1 MDSWDI
7 AVLAV
12 AGYVAVLAL
21 SRLMTRRRN
30 QLVKELL
37 DQARRQRGSGRKE
50 NYSEAQRRPPAGKAA

>member
-7 AVLAV
+7 ALLAV

-30 QLVKELL
+30 QLVEELL
-37 DQARRQRGSGRKE
+37 DQARRQGGSSRKGKPP
-50 NYSEAQRRPPAGKAA
+50 EAQRHPPAGKAA

>member
-7 AVLAV
+7 ALLAV

-30 QLVKELL
+30 QLIAELL
-37 DQARRQRGSGRKE
+37 DQARRQRGSAREGKS
-50 NYSEAQRRPPAGKAA
+50 SEAQRRPPAGKAA